1 MRRRHVA
8 FLVRLCLNLE
18 RMLLGLQCGDLFE
31 VLLDSNLA
39 DVSRAQLSEIL
50 VFVNVTMS
58 LQGPS
63 WGNELAQFM
72 MLVFFVMVTMVM
84 FVFIY

>member
-1 MRRRHVA
+1 
-8 FLVRLCLNLE
+8 
-18 RMLLGLQCGDLFE
+18 MLLSLQCGDLFE

-39 DVSRAQLSEIL
+39 DVCRAQLSEIL
-50 VFVNVTMS
+50 VLVNVTMS

-72 MLVFFVMVTMVM
+72 MLFIFVMVTMVM

>member
-1 MRRRHVA
+1 
-8 FLVRLCLNLE
+8 
-18 RMLLGLQCGDLFE
+18 MLLSLQCGDLFE

-50 VFVNVTMS
+50 VLVNVTMS

-63 WGNELAQFM
+63 WGNELAQFV
-72 MLVFFVMVTMVM
+72 MLFIFVMVTMVM